1 MERDALSA
9 GVRFRASSPGAGR
22 WYSPRGMG
30 WVEWTVLVLSLGF
43 PGVVAALILPQ
54 LVGMGDAGTR
64 MAPVRPLL
72 GAPLGTGRVKP
83 QAVEPP
89 PALNPPARSP
99 GWRGGARCR
108 PRYGARAS

>member
-1 MERDALSA
+1 
-9 GVRFRASSPGAGR
+9 
-22 WYSPRGMG
+22 MG

-89 PALNPPARSP
+89 PASTLLLEARMEGRSTMP
-99 GWRGGARCR
+99 